1 MFVNRRDVQIQWG
14 DCDPANIVCYPRYF
28 AIFDDSTSTMFEK
41 AGFSK
46 QDLVHKYGLVGIPMV
61 DTRAKFYIPSTHGDW
76 VTIETRIESIK
87 RSSFEVK
94 HNVFKGEALA
104 IEAFETRVLV
114 GRHPDD
120 PDKLKSAPFP
130 QEIIDRFMK
139 G

>member
-1 MFVNRRDVQIQWG
+1 
-14 DCDPANIVCYPRYF
+14 
-28 AIFDDSTSTMFEK
+28 
-41 AGFSK
+41 
-46 QDLVHKYGLVGIPMV
+46 
-61 DTRAKFYIPSTHGDW
+61 
-76 VTIETRIESIK
+76 
-87 RSSFEVK
+87 VK